1 MKIILTAVV
10 LIKCSLAFAQTP
22 YFPPVSNDDWER
34 VDPVSLAWS
43 TDRLDELKTY
53 VADHKTKAFLIL
65 HKGKI
70 VVEWYFDD
78 HDKEKPWY
86 WASAGKTL
94 TSSLVGIAEN
104 QGLLSFED
112 SSSKYLGKGWTSCD
126 ASSEG
131 LIKIK
136 HQLSMTSG
144 LNDAQNSDCTEPACL
159 ECLATPGERWAYHN
173 SPYTLLD
180 GVIEGASGDNL
191 TTFFRKNIGQKIGM
205 NGLYVKS
212 GYNNVFYSTALSMAR
227 FGLLLINDGQ
237 WSGNNVIPADYVKAM
252 HNSSQNINP
261 SYGLLTWLN
270 GKDKFMLPSSQ
281 IKFAGPLIE
290 SAPSDMYAALGKND
304 QKLHIVPSLDLVLV
318 RMGDAAEDGG
328 KNVPIQ
334 FDEGIWRILGPAINH
349 TTNVD
354 NHNLGDGLS
363 VNQSN
368 GILTVSLPEQTVK
381 QIVLYNLNGQIV
393 SLASKNEVQISDLK
407 TGFYIL
413 NATTESGVVV
423 TKKVIVAN

>member
-1 MKIILTAVV
+1 
-10 LIKCSLAFAQTP
+10 
-22 YFPPVSNDDWER
+22 ER

-94 TSSLVGIAEN
+94 TSALVGIAEK

-112 SSSKYLGKGWTSCD
+112 SSSKYLGKGWTSCN
-126 ASSEG
+126 ASSEN

-144 LNDAQNSDCTEPACL
+144 LNDAKSSDCTEPACL
-159 ECLATPGERWAYHN
+159 ECIAIPGERWSYHN

-180 GVIEGASGDNL
+180 GVIERASGDNL

-205 NGLYVKS
+205 NGLYVKN
-212 GYNNVFYSTALSMAR
+212 GYNNVFYSTPLNMAR
-227 FGLLLINDGQ
+227 FGLLLLNEGQ
-237 WSGNNVIPADYVKAM
+237 WSGSNIVPSDYVKAM
-252 HNSSQNINP
+252 HSSSQNINP

-270 GKDKFMLPSSQ
+270 GKEKFMLPSSQ

-290 SAPSDMYAALGKND
+290 SAPADMYAALGKND
-304 QKLHIVPSLDLVLV
+304 QKLHIVPSMDLVLV
-318 RMGDAAEDGG
+318 RMGDAAEDEG
-328 KNVPIQ
+328 KSVPIQ
-334 FDEGIWRILGPAINH
+334 FDDGIWRLLGPAINH
-349 TTNVD
+349 VTDVKND
-354 NHNLGDGLS
+354 SNIDEIWIF
-363 VNQSN
+363 QSN
-368 GILTVSLPEQTVK
+368 GMLTLNETDLKVSQM
-381 QIVLYNLNGQIV
+381 VLYDLNGQIV
-393 SLASKNEVQISDLK
+393 CTTKQNQMQIDALK
-407 TGFYIL
+407 SGLYIL
-413 NATTESGVVV
+413 RVSLSNGSVLAIKYS
-423 TKKVIVAN
+423 